1 MNLKKKNTEYKKQ
14 DTKEYILYD
23 SIYVNTKT
31 GKTKLQRKKVDQG
44 LTVLG
49 INCKITHLELRK

>member
-1 MNLKKKNTEYKKQ
+1 MNYNIHNKIDESEKKNTEYKKQ

-31 GKTKLQRKKVDQG
+31 GKTKL
-44 LTVLG
+44 
-49 INCKITHLELRK
+49 